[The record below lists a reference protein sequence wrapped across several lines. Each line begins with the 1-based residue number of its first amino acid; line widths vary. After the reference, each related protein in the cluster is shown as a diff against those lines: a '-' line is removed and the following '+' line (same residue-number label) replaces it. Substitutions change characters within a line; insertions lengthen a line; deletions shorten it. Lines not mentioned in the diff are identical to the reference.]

1 MERNILNK
9 LIANC
14 SESNA
19 TTRRSSVK
27 KRLVLFACVFACCA
41 VSVLGVRAYNSKG
54 PARNRPLYDNSR
66 APAPSSSAIKP
77 ATVAETHSQPAHVT
91 QQVPI
96 KPKLTDSVLI
106 TIFPG
111 GFNTTQI
118 TSPAIP
124 FFLLIENCSGLS
136 EVSLK
141 LDRVAGNR
149 LRQVAV
155 GREQPDWSDLLDLT
169 PGEYVLSEANHP
181 DWICHIT
188 VTPH

>member
-1 MERNILNK
+1 MKRNILNR

-19 TTRRSSVK
+19 TTRGSSVK
-27 KRLVLFACVFACCA
+27 KRLVLCACVFACCI

-54 PARNRPLYDNSR
+54 PAPNRPLDYNLR
-66 APAPSSSAIKP
+66 APAPDSSPIKS
-77 ATVAETHSQPAHVT
+77 ATVAENHSPVARVT

-96 KPKLTDSVLI
+96 KPKLTDSVLVTI
-106 TIFPG
+106 TPG
-111 GFNTTQI
+111 GFNTAQI

-136 EVSLK
+136 EVSLR
-141 LDRVAGNR
+141 LDRVAGSR
-149 LRQVAV
+149 LRQVMV
-155 GREQPDWSDLLDLT
+155 GREQPDWADLLDLT
-169 PGEYVLSEANHP
+169 PGDYVLSEANHP

-188 VTPH
+188 VAPH